1 MPRYL
6 QCNQLRFK
14 ARCRDIPL
22 LHYKF
27 FDSFKKYDIIFDLFL
42 SSPIFISFHWGWGG
56 GGIFG
61 VVSINFSKEKS
72 MLCIEWAYEKAILC
86 EYSL

>member
-27 FDSFKKYDIIFDLFL
+27 FDSFKKYDIIFDVFL
-42 SSPIFISFHWGWGG
+42 SSPIFISFHWGWWGG
-56 GGIFG
+56 WRYFWCCIYQFFEREIYALHRMGI
-61 VVSINFSKEKS
+61 
-72 MLCIEWAYEKAILC
+72 
-86 EYSL
+86 